1 MTKLSYIHGI
11 GSVPSN
17 ELADRARQVPAKK
30 FINFSTLTAGEL
42 KLALALEQSDMLASF
57 YPENKEFRQIGD
69 ALRNALYTGVH
80 GPNGEKASNV
90 ANEYARRII
99 STARVQNRPAAKYIT
114 DRESLLHGP
123 DDAIVPDSRSCGF
136 RPGKILGFN
145 NKKYKAWEA
154 CLDQIGYQI
163 ALNRELENS
172 AHHILYNFEKNPN
185 SAPNSV
191 AAKKILHQT
200 AIYKWAEITG
210 LTYENLSLWVRNGVM
225 RGNTK
230 QGLAPMQP
238 EESIDLMRYVI
249 PEKNKTAAVNGID
262 PELVVQLGK
271 LLVAIFS
278 SIGATVTLLKSIK
291 AKDQLRFQS
300 SVGDMG
306 LPPFGPQETDWMT
319 DGQGQTAQQQ
329 GIFNTD
335 LLIPVAGAAAAYLI
349 FK

>member
-1 MTKLSYIHGI
+1 MTKLTYIHGI
-11 GSVPSN
+11 GNMPQN
-17 ELADRARQVPAKK
+17 EVRDRARQVPAKQ

-42 KLALALEQSDMLASF
+42 KLALSLEQAEILASF
-57 YPENKEFRQIGD
+57 YPENKEYRQIGE
-69 ALRNALYTGVH
+69 ALRNALYSGVH
-80 GPNGEKASNV
+80 GPNGQKVSSV

-99 STARVQNRPAAKYIT
+99 STARMQTKPAAKYIT
-114 DRESLLHGP
+114 DRESLVHGP

-154 CLDQIGYQI
+154 CMDQIGYQI
-163 ALNRELENS
+163 SLNKQLENS
-172 AHHILYNFEKNPN
+172 AHHILYNFEKNAN

-200 AIYKWAEITG
+200 AIYKWADITG
-210 LTYENLSLWVRNGVM
+210 LTYDNLSLWVRNGVM

-230 QGLAPMQP
+230 QGLSPMQP

-249 PEKNKTAAVNGID
+249 PEKNQTTVGVID
-262 PELVVQLGK
+262 PKLVGELTK
-271 LLVAIFS
+271 LLIAIFS
-278 SIGATVTLLKSIK
+278 SVGATVELLKSIK

-306 LPPFGPQETDWMT
+306 LPPFGPEESDWLRNN
-319 DGQGQTAQQQ
+319 QGQNAADQ
-329 GIFNTD
+329 GIFNSN
-335 LLIPVAGAAAAYLI
+335 LIIPVAGAAAAYLI
-349 FK
+349 LK